1 LNGSLH
7 LYLLDFERLR
17 RGLMMKGVNP
27 NDATLDVAHLLLPGQ
42 LSPEET
48 EANVRSLELAG
59 IVKREVPENG
69 P

>member
-42 LSPEET
+42 LAPEET
-48 EANVRSLELAG
+48 EANVESLIKAG
-59 IVKREVPENG
+59 IVKREGRNG
-69 P
+69 A

>member
-1 LNGSLH
+1 
-7 LYLLDFERLR
+7 
-17 RGLMMKGVNP
+17 MKGVNP

-48 EANVRSLELAG
+48 EANVRLLELAG

>member
-1 LNGSLH
+1 MNGSIH

-48 EANVRSLELAG
+48 EANVGALERAG
-59 IVKREVPENG
+59 IVKRVKPDG
-69 P
+69 A